1 MKPLLAEEK
10 DRFLAAYEASV
21 ADSAPEPTW
30 LTALRRSAI
39 ARFDAT
45 GFPTTRNESWKYT
58 DVSPILRT
66 QFSSATGSLGK
77 LSFAGFE
84 CLRAPEAEGA
94 ACLVF
99 VDGVYHPELSST
111 AGVAEGLVV
120 TDFASAVLSH
130 GDVLSEELGRLSL
143 SDATPF
149 GTLNLAMASGGAVI
163 LVPRGRVVPAPV
175 HVVYLS
181 GGGDEPVASHP
192 RTLVVAAE
200 SSSLTIVETF
210 ASVNGVASLTNAV
223 AEIRVGENARVD
235 HVRVQREGVQAFHV
249 GATTVEVARS
259 GFYSSIAVSIGA
271 ALARHDLNVRLADS
285 GAECRI
291 DGLYVTEGSQ
301 HADSHTRI
309 DHLVPHCT
317 SRQLYKGVLDGESRA
332 VFNGKVFVHHDA
344 QKTEAHQ
351 QNRNL
356 MLSPRARV
364 DTKPELEI
372 YADDVV
378 CSHGATVGALEAE
391 EQFYLASRGL
401 DEATARAVLTY
412 GFAEEIVEE
421 ISVASV
427 RRHLDEVILD
437 RFQKGFS
444 KG

>member
-10 DRFLAAYEASV
+10 DRFLAAWEARRDKSAYEPDWLAS
-21 ADSAPEPTW
+21 
-30 LTALRRSAI
+30 LRRAAI
-39 ARFDAT
+39 ARFDEA
-45 GFPTTRNESWKYT
+45 GFPTTRNEAWKYT
-58 DVSPILRT
+58 DVSPILKVP
-66 QFSSATGSLGK
+66 FANATGSIGK

-84 CLRAPEAEGA
+84 GLRAPEAEG

-99 VDGVYHPELSST
+99 VDGVYHRELSSMSGIT
-111 AGVAEGLVV
+111 DCLLV
-120 TDFASAVLSH
+120 TDFATAVAEH
-130 GDVLSEELGRLSL
+130 GDLLAGHLGSLSEPV
-143 SDATPF
+143 ATPF
-149 GTLNLAMASGGAVI
+149 GSLNLAMASGGAVI
-163 LVPRGRVVPAPV
+163 IAPRNCAFAAPI

-181 GGGDEPVASHP
+181 GGGEEPVASHP
-192 RTLVVAAE
+192 RTLVVAGE
-200 SSSLTIVETF
+200 SSNLTVVETF

-223 AEIRVGENARVD
+223 AEIHVGENAKVD
-235 HVRVQREGVQAFHV
+235 HIRVQREGRESFHV
-249 GATTVEVARS
+249 GATAVEVARS
-259 GFYSSIAVSIGA
+259 GAYSSIAISIGA
-271 ALARHDLNVRLADS
+271 SLSRHDLTVQLADQ
-285 GAECRI
+285 GADCRI
-291 DGLYVTEGSQ
+291 DGLYLTEGTQ
-301 HADSHTRI
+301 HTDSHTRI

-317 SRQLYKGVLDGESRA
+317 SRQLYKGVLDGDSRA
-332 VFNGKVFVHHDA
+332 VFNGKVVVHHDA

-351 QNRNL
+351 TNRNL
-356 MLSPRARV
+356 MLSERARV

-372 YADDVV
+372 FADDVV

-401 DEATARAVLTY
+401 DEATARALLTY

>member
-10 DRFLAAYEASV
+10 DRFLAAWDARREQSASE
-21 ADSAPEPTW
+21 PEW
-30 LTALRRSAI
+30 LTALRRDAI

-45 GFPTTRNESWKYT
+45 GFPTTRNEAWKYT
-58 DVSPILRT
+58 DVSPILRVP
-66 QFSSATGSLGK
+66 FASATGSIGK

-84 CLRAPEAEGA
+84 CLRAPEAEGT
-94 ACLVF
+94 CLVF
-99 VDGVYHPELSST
+99 VDGVYHPELSSM
-111 AGVAEGLVV
+111 AGLNDCLVV
-120 TDFASAVLSH
+120 TDFETAVARH
-130 GDVLSEELGRLSL
+130 GDELSGLLGSV
-143 SDATPF
+143 SEPVATPF
-149 GTLNLAMASGGAVI
+149 GSLNLAMASGGAVI
-163 LVPRGRVVPAPV
+163 IAPRNCTFAGPV
-175 HVVYLS
+175 HIVYLS

-192 RTLVVAAE
+192 RTLVVAGE
-200 SSSLTIVETF
+200 SSSLTVVETF

-223 AEIRVGENARVD
+223 AEFRVGENAKVD
-235 HVRVQREGVQAFHV
+235 HIRVQREGREAFHV
-249 GATTVEVARS
+249 GATAVEVARS
-259 GFYSSIAVSIGA
+259 GSYSSIAISIGA
-271 ALARHDLNVRLADS
+271 SLARHDLTVQLKDQ

-291 DGLYVTEGSQ
+291 DGLYLTEGSQ
-301 HADSHTRI
+301 HTDSHTRI

-332 VFNGKVFVHHDA
+332 VFNGKVVVHHDA

-351 QNRNL
+351 TNRNL
-356 MLSPRARV
+356 MLSERARV

-372 YADDVV
+372 FADDVV

-437 RFQKGFS
+437 RFHKGFS

>member
-10 DRFLAAYEASV
+10 DRFLAAWEARSE
-21 ADSAPEPTW
+21 SASTEPEW
-30 LTALRRSAI
+30 LTALRRIAI
-39 ARFDAT
+39 ERFDAT
-45 GFPTTRNESWKYT
+45 GFPTTRTESWKYT
-58 DVSPILRT
+58 DVSPILRVP
-66 QFSSATGSLGK
+66 FSSATGSIGK

-94 ACLVF
+94 CLVF
-99 VDGVYHPELSST
+99 VDGIFHRELSSMSAIT
-111 AGVAEGLVV
+111 DCLVV
-120 TDFASAVLSH
+120 TDLATAIAEH
-130 GDVLSEELGRLSL
+130 GDVLSRHLGRLSEPV
-143 SDATPF
+143 ATPF
-149 GTLNLAMASGGAVI
+149 GSLNLAMASGGVVI
-163 LVPRGRVVPAPV
+163 IAPRNCAFVAPI
-175 HVVYLS
+175 HIVYLS
-181 GGGDEPVASHP
+181 GGSDEPVASHP
-192 RTLVVAAE
+192 RTLVVAGE
-200 SSSLTIVETF
+200 GSNLTVVETY
-210 ASVNGVASLTNAV
+210 ASVNGVASLTNSV
-223 AEIRVGENARVD
+223 AEIHVGENAKVD
-235 HVRVQREGVQAFHV
+235 HVRVQREGREAFHI
-249 GATTVEVARS
+249 GATIVEVARS
-259 GFYSSIAVSIGA
+259 GAYSSIAISIGA
-271 ALARHDLNVRLADS
+271 ALSRHDLTVRLADQ
-285 GAECRI
+285 GADCRI
-291 DGLYVTEGSQ
+291 DGLYLAEGSQ
-301 HADSHTRI
+301 HTDSHTRI

-332 VFNGKVFVHHDA
+332 VFNGKVVVHHDA

-351 QNRNL
+351 TNRNL

-372 YADDVV
+372 FADDVV

-421 ISVASV
+421 ITVASV